1 MDNHEIE
8 ILLVEDNPDDA
19 LLTIAA
25 LRKKDLATKLIHLKD
40 GVEALDFI
48 YGTGAY
54 EGRRI
59 DVIPKV
65 ILLDLKMP
73 RLNGLEVLEKI
84 KSDPQTAMIPIVV
97 LTSSFEDSDVKRAYQ
112 LGANSF
118 IVKPVEFNVF
128 SQTVADVGVYWV
140 MLNQGSQ

>member
-8 ILLVEDNPDDA
+8 ILLIEDNPDDA
-19 LLTIAA
+19 MLTIAA
-25 LRKKDLATKLIHLKD
+25 LQKKDLANKLIHLKD

-54 EGRRI
+54 EGRRT

-73 RLNGLEVLEKI
+73 RLNGLEVLAKI
-84 KSDPQTAMIPIVV
+84 KSDPQTAMIPVVV

-118 IVKPVEFNVF
+118 IVKPVEFDSF
-128 SQTVADVGVYWV
+128 AQTVANVGVYWV
-140 MLNQGSQ
+140 VLNQGAL

>member
-1 MDNHEIE
+1 MDNNEIE

-19 LLTIAA
+19 MLTIAA
-25 LRKKDLATKLIHLKD
+25 LRKKNLADKLIHLKD

-84 KSDPQTAMIPIVV
+84 KSDPQTAMIPVVV

-112 LGANSF
+112 LGANSYV
-118 IVKPVEFNVF
+118 VKPVEFDRFV
-128 SQTVADVGVYWV
+128 QTVAEVGVYWV
-140 MLNQGSQ
+140 GLNEGSR